1 MKTSKLIK
9 GLTGWRAKKQVKAA
23 HELEELVLKGEL
35 ELDEDTFVT
44 AIPILI
50 ESLDSDKEEVANIA
64 LSLLELIAESNP
76 EQLTNVLPQLVTQLD
91 RSYNAKRMVIKSIKG
106 VALFHSD
113 AVYGYMPLL
122 VNQLTDQNADIVE
135 IASSAIIQISK
146 DKPDEVSN
154 LLIKYLDSPDESL
167 NARISGIFK
176 TIYDSHHE
184 YAQWLTGILNYFIT
198 SRKHEQIIFIS
209 SILSEGVI
217 EQPLIMKNFMPPLTE
232 YLKSFGNF
240 WAMDGSPITDIL
252 VKFINEDQPDTVKNA
267 VSYLLKNFQ
276 PICNE
281 TNPCF
286 YANGMIDAI
295 VSKNPDCI
303 ETIAPLVIKWLNSPH
318 TTPKMY
324 ASALISDIGALRPN
338 LLRETIDPLISC
350 LDDPQQ
356 GVRYNAIVAIDTI
369 GTIKPLYTKS
379 AFDKLIYMSEH
390 DPDMRTKKSAH
401 DALMHLSG
409 INSINDALLD
419 EYNKFVRK
427 HIEISNKSDKLK
439 SDLESGDISNV
450 DYSYWAN
457 VTNEDL
463 DSIENAIEKT
473 VEKQIEMYG
482 YIHDNGIFVD
492 DLTCISDI
500 KEQMQELKTE
510 WLNERISLE
519 EYEKRLDFIRVI
531 LLYLMAHSVS
541 TTSDDIEFLEA
552 STPSNALVIR
562 SLQKEL
568 DERKKK
574 MLL

>member
-9 GLTGWRAKKQVKAA
+9 SLTGWRAKKQVKAA
-23 HELEELVLKGEL
+23 HELEELILKGKL
-35 ELDEDTFVT
+35 EIDENTFVT

-50 ESLDSDKEEVANIA
+50 ESLDSDKEEVANVA
-64 LSLLELIAESNP
+64 LSILELIAESNP
-76 EQLTNVLPQLVTQLD
+76 DKLTNVLPRLVTQLD
-91 RSYNAKRMVIKSIKG
+91 RSYNARRMVIKSIKG

-113 AVYGYMPLL
+113 AVYGYIPLL

-135 IASSAIIQISK
+135 IASSAIIHISK

-167 NARISGIFK
+167 NARISNIFK
-176 TIYDSHHE
+176 IIYDSHHE
-184 YAQWLTGILNYFIT
+184 YTQQLTAILNYFIT
-198 SRKHEQIIFIS
+198 NRKHEQIIFIS

-217 EQPLIMKNFMPPLTE
+217 EQPLVMKNFLPQLTE

-240 WAMDGSPITDIL
+240 WAVDGSSIIAIL
-252 VKFINEDQPDTVKNA
+252 VKFNEDQPDTVKNA
-267 VSYLLKNFQ
+267 VSYLLKNFK
-276 PICNE
+276 PICNG

-286 YANGMIDAI
+286 YANGMIEAI
-295 VSKNPDCI
+295 VSENLDCI

-338 LLRETIDPLISC
+338 LLRETIDPLITC

-379 AFDKLIYMSEH
+379 AFDKLTYLSEH

-427 HIEISNKSDKLK
+427 HVEISNKSDKLK
-439 SDLESGDISNV
+439 SDLETGDISDV
-450 DYSYWAN
+450 DYSYWTN

-473 VEKQIEMYG
+473 VEKQIKMYG
-482 YIHDNGIFVD
+482 YIHDDDILVD

-500 KEQMQELKTE
+500 KEQMEELKTE

-531 LLYLMAHSVS
+531 LLYLMAHSGC

-562 SLQKEL
+562 SLQKQL
-568 DERKKK
+568 DKLKKK
-574 MLL
+574 MLT